1 MNYIEINGIKST
13 LVEGLLIQ
21 SLPPITKPK
30 MRTSVEEIDGRDG
43 DIITELGYSAYDK
56 EISIGLYGDFKI
68 DDVISY
74 FSKAGEVVF
83 SNEPDK
89 YYNFAILDQID
100 FERLIRFKTAK
111 VKFHVQPFK
120 YSDVDKLLK
129 FENNFITKFR
139 YTNNMNGISVSS
151 NENITLKGTATQA
164 TEFYIPIKPITLANG
179 EYTLYTNSIGTS
191 SGCALRLIADSPSNA
206 KSFGNNYISLANNK
220 SVSLVGTS
228 IGNLTYNYIWLY
240 IPQGTKLDATIEVE
254 LKSQTMRDMVVT
266 NRGNTISRPKVTVYG
281 SGEVTL
287 SLNSSLI
294 LSMNID
300 DDYIVIDSANMNAYH
315 EETLKNRQVKGD
327 YANLFLNSGK
337 NVFSWT
343 GNVDEVII
351 EDFTRWI

>member
-1 MNYIEINGIKST
+1 
-13 LVEGLLIQ
+13 
-21 SLPPITKPK
+21 
-30 MRTSVEEIDGRDG
+30 
-43 DIITELGYSAYDK
+43 
-56 EISIGLYGDFKI
+56 
-68 DDVISY
+68 
-74 FSKAGEVVF
+74 
-83 SNEPDK
+83 
-89 YYNFAILDQID
+89 
-100 FERLIRFKTAK
+100 
-111 VKFHVQPFK
+111 
-120 YSDVDKLLK
+120 
-129 FENNFITKFR
+129 
-139 YTNNMNGISVSS
+139 MNGISVSS
-151 NENITLKGTATQA
+151 NGNITLKGTATQA
-164 TEFYIPIKPITLANG
+164 TEFYLPIKPITLAKG

-191 SGCALRLIADSPSNA
+191 SGCALRLIADSPSNS

-220 SVSLVGTS
+220 TVSLVGTS
-228 IGNLTYNYIWLY
+228 TGNLTYNYVWLY
-240 IPQGTKLDATIEVE
+240 IPQGTKLDADIEVE

-300 DDYIVIDSANMNAYH
+300 DDYIVIDSENMNAYH

>member
-1 MNYIEINGIKST
+1 MNYLEINGIKST
-13 LVEGLLIQ
+13 LVQGLIIQ

-43 DIITELGYSAYDK
+43 DVITELGYSAYDK
-56 EISIGLYGDFKI
+56 EVSIGLYGDYKI

-74 FSKAGEVVF
+74 FSKSGEVVF

-100 FERLIRFKTAK
+100 YERLIRFRTAK
-111 VKFHVQPFK
+111 VRFHVQPFK
-120 YSDVDKLLK
+120 YSDVDNLLK
-129 FENNFITKFR
+129 FENNFVTKLK
-139 YTNNMNGISVSS
+139 YSNNMNGISVSS
-151 NENITLKGTATQA
+151 NGNITLKGTATQA
-164 TEFYIPIKPITLANG
+164 TEFYLPIKPVTLAKG
-179 EYTLYTNSIGTS
+179 EYTLYANSIGTTNGS
-191 SGCALRLIADSPSNA
+191 ALRLIADSPSNA

-228 IGNLTYNYIWLY
+228 TGNLTYNYIWMY

-287 SLNSSLI
+287 SLNSNLI

-300 DDYIVIDSANMNAYH
+300 NDYIVIDSANMNAYH

-343 GNVDEVII
+343 GNVDAVII

>member
-1 MNYIEINGIKST
+1 MNYLEINGIKST
-13 LVEGLLIQ
+13 LVQGLIIQ

-43 DIITELGYSAYDK
+43 DIVTELGYSAYDK
-56 EISIGLYGDFKI
+56 EISIGLHGEFKI

-74 FSKAGEVVF
+74 FSKSGEVVF

-100 FERLIRFKTAK
+100 FERLIRFKTAT

-120 YSDVDKLLK
+120 YSDVDRLLK

-151 NENITLKGTATQA
+151 NGNITLKGTATQA
-164 TEFYIPIKPITLANG
+164 TEFYLPIKPITLAKG

-191 SGCALRLIADSPSNA
+191 NGCALRLIADSPSNA

-228 IGNLTYNYIWLY
+228 TGNLSYNYIWLY

-300 DDYIVIDSANMNAYH
+300 DDYIVIDAATMNAYH

-343 GNVDEVII
+343 GNVDAVII

>member
-13 LVEGLLIQ
+13 LVQGLIIQ

-74 FSKAGEVVF
+74 FSKSGKVVF

-100 FERLIRFKTAK
+100 YERLIRFRTAK

-120 YSDVDKLLK
+120 YSDVDNLLK
-129 FENNFITKFR
+129 FENNFITKLK
-139 YTNNMNGISVSS
+139 YSNNMNGISVSS
-151 NENITLKGTATQA
+151 NGNITIKGTATQA
-164 TEFYIPIKPITLANG
+164 TEFYIPIKPVTLANG
-179 EYTLYTNSIGTS
+179 EYTLYANSIGTS
-191 SGCALRLIADSPSNA
+191 NGSALRLIADSPSNA

-220 SVSLVGTS
+220 SVNLVGTS
-228 IGNLTYNYIWLY
+228 TGNLTYNYIWLY
-240 IPQGTKLDATIEVE
+240 IPQGTKLDATIDVE
-254 LKSQTMRDMVVT
+254 LKSQTMRDMVVA

-300 DDYIVIDSANMNAYH
+300 NDYIVIDSANMNAYH

-343 GNVDEVII
+343 GNVDAVII

>member
-1 MNYIEINGIKST
+1 MNYIEINGSKST
-13 LVEGLLIQ
+13 LVQGLIIQ

-30 MRTSVEEIDGRDG
+30 MRTSVEEINGRDG

-56 EISIGLYGDFKI
+56 EVSIGLYGDYKI

-74 FSKAGEVVF
+74 FSKSGKVVF

-100 FERLIRFKTAK
+100 YERLIRFKTAK

-120 YSDVDKLLK
+120 YSDVDNLLK
-129 FENNFITKFR
+129 FENNFITKLK
-139 YTNNMNGISVSS
+139 YSNNMNGISVSS
-151 NENITLKGTATQA
+151 NGNITIKGTATQA
-164 TEFYIPIKPITLANG
+164 TEFYLPIKPVTLANG
-179 EYTLYTNSIGTS
+179 EYTLYANSIGTTNGS
-191 SGCALRLIADSPSNA
+191 ALRLIADSPSNA
-206 KSFGNNYISLANNK
+206 KSFGNNYISLENNK
-220 SVSLVGTS
+220 SVNLVGTS
-228 IGNLTYNYIWLY
+228 TGDLTYNYIWLY

-281 SGEVTL
+281 EGEVTL

-300 DDYIVIDSANMNAYH
+300 NDYIVIDSANMNAYH

-343 GNVDEVII
+343 GNVDAVII

>member
-1 MNYIEINGIKST
+1 M
-13 LVEGLLIQ
+13 
-21 SLPPITKPK
+21 
-30 MRTSVEEIDGRDG
+30 
-43 DIITELGYSAYDK
+43 
-56 EISIGLYGDFKI
+56 
-68 DDVISY
+68 
-74 FSKAGEVVF
+74 
-83 SNEPDK
+83 
-89 YYNFAILDQID
+89 
-100 FERLIRFKTAK
+100 
-111 VKFHVQPFK
+111 
-120 YSDVDKLLK
+120 
-129 FENNFITKFR
+129 
-139 YTNNMNGISVSS
+139 
-151 NENITLKGTATQA
+151 
-164 TEFYIPIKPITLANG
+164 
-179 EYTLYTNSIGTS
+179 
-191 SGCALRLIADSPSNA
+191 RLIADSPSNS

-228 IGNLTYNYIWLY
+228 TGNLTYNYVWLY
-240 IPQGTKLDATIEVE
+240 IPQGTKLDADVDVE
-254 LKSQTMRDMVVT
+254 LKSQTTRDMVVT

-300 DDYIVIDSANMNAYH
+300 DGYIVIDSENMNAYH

>member
-1 MNYIEINGIKST
+1 MNYLVINGIKSDS
-13 LVEGLLIQ
+13 VEGLMIQ
-21 SLPPITKPK
+21 SLPPISKPL
-30 MRTSVEEIDGRDG
+30 MRTSVEEIGGRDG
-43 DIITELGYSAYDK
+43 DIVTTLGYAAYDK
-56 EISIGLYGDFKI
+56 EVTIGLHGNFNV
-68 DDVISY
+68 DDAISY
-74 FSKAGEVVF
+74 FSKSGQVVF

-89 YYNFAILDQID
+89 YYNFEIIQQID
-100 FERLIRFKTAK
+100 FEKLLRFRTAK

-129 FENNFITKFR
+129 FENNFITKFK

-151 NENITLKGTATQA
+151 NGNITLKGTATQA
-164 TEFYIPIKPITLANG
+164 TEFYLPIKPITLAKG
-179 EYTLYTNSIGTS
+179 EYTLYTNSIGIS
-191 SGCALRLIADSPSNA
+191 NGCALRLIADSPSNS

-220 SVSLVGTS
+220 TVSLVGTS
-228 IGNLTYNYIWLY
+228 TGNLTYNYVWLY
-240 IPQGTKLDATIEVE
+240 IQQGTKLDADIEVE

-300 DDYIVIDSANMNAYH
+300 DDYIVIDSENMNAYH